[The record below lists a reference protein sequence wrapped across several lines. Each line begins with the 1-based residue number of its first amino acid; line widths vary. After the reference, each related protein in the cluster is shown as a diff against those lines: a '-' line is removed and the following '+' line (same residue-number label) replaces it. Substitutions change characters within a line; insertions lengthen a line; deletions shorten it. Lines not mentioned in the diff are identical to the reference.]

1 MISDLLDSFDFD
13 LQKAI
18 IDNYQLKDGLYVRV
32 SESIDYF
39 IYKSP
44 KKDNPNDIG
53 LKDLDGNIIVN
64 EYNWFAVRDYLCDL
78 QSMNKYVANKK
89 IHSNSFLAIFFKEKE
104 YSDKLISYIKDHF
117 EKLKNPLLEQKIKK
131 DKDKIVQQLLEKVVD
146 KKVEEIFNIDR
157 EKEIDSYY
165 NKLISFFSKLEK
177 ALVLLDHSK
186 TQKDKFYI
194 KIFFDEDLKRYE
206 EEAKIYYA
214 LKIYNKIDTIEN
226 INGEIFG
233 LSDFNMWLN
242 AKKPY
247 LEHKTRGFSLPF
259 MVKKDEIFQI
269 KELFD
274 FLKYQKNILE
284 TSATKHK
291 NGIFLVKHSNN
302 DQAEIVD
309 FDIVVNSSELTK
321 PFILKNYIFKSKEDE
336 KIEDFYSLFKR
347 VDDIFYIGSLENNL
361 FGDVYSKLP
370 QTLQNLVYLTRDAM
384 IALKKGEIKPLLKVN
399 RKFADDFI
407 IYHLRQNKEER
418 AKEALNLKLSLLKY
432 EGDEMDI
439 KKSLQNIE
447 QKIEELEELTSEEF
461 FILSGQIIK
470 YLLEKSKKSDKKADM
485 IEPFLRAGKSRK
497 LKQEI
502 ETLFF
507 TYKHEIRLNFKKFN
521 NALALVESY
530 EENEKVQKDKL
541 LVGILSENIFYKKG
555 DDV

>member
-32 SESIDYF
+32 SKSIDYF
-39 IYKSP
+39 IYKGSK
-44 KKDNPNDIG
+44 KKDVSKEVG
-53 LKDLDGNIIVN
+53 LKDLNDNIKAN
-64 EYNWFAVRDYLCDL
+64 DYYWFAKRDYLSIYL
-78 QSMNKYVANKK
+78 NSNKAIDPPKKK
-89 IHSNSFLAIFFKEKE
+89 IHNNNYLTLFVKAKEFDENNRNHFIEKLYDNLKDFAGFSKKEEIEIVNSFKDYIFNEERQKDIETKKER
-104 YSDKLISYIKDHF
+104 F
-117 EKLKNPLLEQKIKK
+117 LEIF
-131 DKDKIVQQLLEKVVD
+131 DEILEK
-146 KKVEEIFNIDR
+146 
-157 EKEIDSYY
+157 KEII
-165 NKLISFFSKLEK
+165 KEGE
-177 ALVLLDHSK
+177 
-186 TQKDKFYI
+186 YI
-194 KIFFDEDLKRYE
+194 KIFFDEDLKKYE

-226 INGEIFG
+226 IDGEIFG
-233 LSDFNMWLN
+233 LSDFNMGLN

-309 FDIVVNSSELTK
+309 FDIVVNDSKLTK
-321 PFILKNYIFKSKEDE
+321 PFILKNYIFKNKEDE
-336 KIEDFYSLFKR
+336 KIEDFFTLFKKI
-347 VDDIFYIGSLENNL
+347 DDIFYAGVLENNL

-370 QTLQNLVYLTRDAM
+370 HTLQNLIYLTRDAM
-384 IALKKGEIKPLLKVN
+384 IALNKGEIKPLLKVN
-399 RKFADDFI
+399 KKFADDFML
-407 IYHLRQNKEER
+407 YYLRHDKEYK
-418 AKEALNLKLSLLKY
+418 AKEVLNLKLSLLKY
-432 EGDEMDI
+432 EGDEIMNI
-439 KKSLQNIE
+439 KQTLRQIE

-470 YLLEKSKKSDKKADM
+470 YLLDKSKKSDKRADM

-507 TYKHEIRLNFKKFN
+507 TYKHELPLNFKKFN

-530 EENEKVQKDKL
+530 DKNEKVQKDKL
-541 LVGILSENIFYKKG
+541 LVGILSENIFYRK
-555 DDV
+555 DD

>member
-1 MISDLLDSFDFD
+1 
-13 LQKAI
+13 
-18 IDNYQLKDGLYVRV
+18 
-32 SESIDYF
+32 
-39 IYKSP
+39 
-44 KKDNPNDIG
+44 
-53 LKDLDGNIIVN
+53 
-64 EYNWFAVRDYLCDL
+64 
-78 QSMNKYVANKK
+78 
-89 IHSNSFLAIFFKEKE
+89 
-104 YSDKLISYIKDHF
+104 
-117 EKLKNPLLEQKIKK
+117 
-131 DKDKIVQQLLEKVVD
+131 
-146 KKVEEIFNIDR
+146 
-157 EKEIDSYY
+157 
-165 NKLISFFSKLEK
+165 
-177 ALVLLDHSK
+177 
-186 TQKDKFYI
+186 
-194 KIFFDEDLKRYE
+194 
-206 EEAKIYYA
+206 
-214 LKIYNKIDTIEN
+214 
-226 INGEIFG
+226 
-233 LSDFNMWLN
+233 
-242 AKKPY
+242 
-247 LEHKTRGFSLPF
+247 
-259 MVKKDEIFQI
+259 
-269 KELFD
+269 
-274 FLKYQKNILE
+274 
-284 TSATKHK
+284 
-291 NGIFLVKHSNN
+291 
-302 DQAEIVD
+302 
-309 FDIVVNSSELTK
+309 
-321 PFILKNYIFKSKEDE
+321 
-336 KIEDFYSLFKR
+336 
-347 VDDIFYIGSLENNL
+347 
-361 FGDVYSKLP
+361 
-370 QTLQNLVYLTRDAM
+370 LQNLVYLTRDAM

>member
-39 IYKSP
+39 IYKGSK
-44 KKDNPNDIG
+44 KKDVSKEVG
-53 LKDLDGNIIVN
+53 LKDLNENIKAN
-64 EYNWFAVRDYLCDL
+64 DYYWFAKRDYLSVYL
-78 QSMNKYVANKK
+78 YSNKAIDSPKKK
-89 IHSNSFLAIFFKEKE
+89 IHNNNYLTLFVKAKEFDENNRNHFIEKLYDNLKDFAGFSKKEEIEVVNSFKDYIFNEERQKDIETKKER
-104 YSDKLISYIKDHF
+104 F
-117 EKLKNPLLEQKIKK
+117 LEIF
-131 DKDKIVQQLLEKVVD
+131 DEILEK
-146 KKVEEIFNIDR
+146 
-157 EKEIDSYY
+157 KEII
-165 NKLISFFSKLEK
+165 KEGE
-177 ALVLLDHSK
+177 
-186 TQKDKFYI
+186 YI
-194 KIFFDEDLKRYE
+194 KIFFDEDLKKYE
-206 EEAKIYYA
+206 YEAKIYYA

-309 FDIVVNSSELTK
+309 FDIVVNDNKLTK

>member
-1 MISDLLDSFDFD
+1 
-13 LQKAI
+13 
-18 IDNYQLKDGLYVRV
+18 
-32 SESIDYF
+32 
-39 IYKSP
+39 
-44 KKDNPNDIG
+44 
-53 LKDLDGNIIVN
+53 
-64 EYNWFAVRDYLCDL
+64 
-78 QSMNKYVANKK
+78 
-89 IHSNSFLAIFFKEKE
+89 
-104 YSDKLISYIKDHF
+104 
-117 EKLKNPLLEQKIKK
+117 
-131 DKDKIVQQLLEKVVD
+131 
-146 KKVEEIFNIDR
+146 
-157 EKEIDSYY
+157 
-165 NKLISFFSKLEK
+165 
-177 ALVLLDHSK
+177 
-186 TQKDKFYI
+186 
-194 KIFFDEDLKRYE
+194 
-206 EEAKIYYA
+206 
-214 LKIYNKIDTIEN
+214 
-226 INGEIFG
+226 
-233 LSDFNMWLN
+233 
-242 AKKPY
+242 
-247 LEHKTRGFSLPF
+247 
-259 MVKKDEIFQI
+259 
-269 KELFD
+269 
-274 FLKYQKNILE
+274 
-284 TSATKHK
+284 
-291 NGIFLVKHSNN
+291 
-302 DQAEIVD
+302 
-309 FDIVVNSSELTK
+309 LTK